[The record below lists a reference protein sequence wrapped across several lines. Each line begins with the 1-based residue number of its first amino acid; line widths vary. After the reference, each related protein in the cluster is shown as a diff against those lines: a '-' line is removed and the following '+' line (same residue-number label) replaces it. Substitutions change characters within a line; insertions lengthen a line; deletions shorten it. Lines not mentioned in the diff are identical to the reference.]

1 MHFFYCVGQYDMLPH
16 PQWQTSKYW
25 NVSKSERDF
34 YFVKYL
40 LFPWTVDFL
49 IYIKVAF
56 TVFSYLFDR
65 NNWHTKLVKFCPKT
79 SNAEFVLNPK
89 GKICGLK
96 YLFFNNSTYRRPI
109 WKLSIVTNTLVHN
122 LKIHLIF
129 FLFLK
134 QTFLSFLR
142 KITLKCSNF
151 QKYKKEL
158 QNKHDLNQTLRLK
171 IHLPNYFA

>member
-1 MHFFYCVGQYDMLPH
+1 MICYRTLNDKQANIEMYPNLNVTSIWTNICFFP
-16 PQWQTSKYW
+16 
-25 NVSKSERDF
+25 E
-34 YFVKYL
+34 L
-40 LFPWTVDFL
+40 LTFWFTLKWPL
-49 IYIKVAF
+49 EYI
-56 TVFSYLFDR
+56 FSYLFDR

-109 WKLSIVTNTLVHN
+109 WKLSIVTNTLVHD

-142 KITLKCSNF
+142 KITIKYSNF